1 MKTLCQLQKALRND
15 ISIVGCSS
23 GLNLTSRDPQLS
35 QDLMEGNFGI
45 TSLFRL
51 EARGLKYVGGPKG
64 NEKEKKHPTSVV
76 PRHTTMMND
85 KKICKFG
92 HF

>member
-1 MKTLCQLQKALRND
+1 
-15 ISIVGCSS
+15 
-23 GLNLTSRDPQLS
+23 
-35 QDLMEGNFGI
+35 MEGNFGI

-64 NEKEKKHPTSVV
+64 NENEKKHPTSVV

>member
-1 MKTLCQLQKALRND
+1 M
-15 ISIVGCSS
+15 ISASWVV
-23 GLNLTSRDPQLS
+23 LVDLTSRGPQLS

-64 NEKEKKHPTSVV
+64 NEKEKKTPNLSCTS
-76 PRHTTMMND
+76 PHNYD
-85 KKICKFG
+85 E
-92 HF
+92 